1 MKTKVGFLAGNFDVI
16 HPGYIRMFR
25 DAKSVCDKLIVGLHT
40 DPTIERPHKLKPI
53 LSTYERTETL
63 LELRSVDDVVCYDTE
78 ADLVNLLKDLKPD
91 VRILGTDYK
100 GTRFTGDELGIDI
113 YYHSRDPFWSTTR
126 FKKLIAESL
135 R

>member
-1 MKTKVGFLAGNFDVI
+1 MKTKVGFIAGNFDVI

-63 LELRSVDDVVCYDTE
+63 LELRSVDSVVCYDTE

-100 GTRFTGDELGIDI
+100 GRRFTGDELGIDI
-113 YYHSRDPFWSTTR
+113 YYHNRDPFWSTTR
-126 FKKLIAESL
+126 FKKLIEQSL

>member
-1 MKTKVGFLAGNFDVI
+1 MKTKVGFIAGNFDVI

-113 YYHSRDPFWSTTR
+113 YYHNRDPFWSTTR
-126 FKKLIAESL
+126 FKKLIEQSL

>member
-1 MKTKVGFLAGNFDVI
+1 MKTKVGFIAGNFDVI

-100 GTRFTGDELGIDI
+100 GARFTGDELGIDI
-113 YYHSRDPFWSTTR
+113 YYHNRDPFWSTTR
-126 FKKLIAESL
+126 FKKLIEQSL